1 MAENMISVNDAAD
14 HEIAGAGTRVAEEEE
29 ATSPADGDTGGDSG
43 PDAIEAWPRVHR
55 LAVVGGLMIVA
66 LATLSGWLGYR
77 SYETHQAVA
86 RQHEF
91 LRVGRQA
98 AINLTTI
105 DWRHAD
111 ADIQRILSI
120 ASGDFYNDF
129 AKRSKPFIDLVKQTQ
144 ATSQGQVTAA
154 ALESMSG
161 EKAHVLLAVSV
172 QSTSAGAAPAPRLWR
187 MRVDLEEIGRDLKVS
202 NVEFV
207 P

>member
-1 MAENMISVNDAAD
+1 LW
-14 HEIAGAGTRVAEEEE
+14 R
-29 ATSPADGDTGGDSG
+29 
-43 PDAIEAWPRVHR
+43 W
-55 LAVVGGLMIVA
+55 
-66 LATLSGWLGYR
+66 
-77 SYETHQAVA
+77 

-172 QSTSAGAAPAPRLWR
+172 QSTSAGAEPAPRLWR

>member
-14 HEIAGAGTRVAEEEE
+14 HEIAGAGARLAEEE
-29 ATSPADGDTGGDSG
+29 ATPPADGNAGDDAG
-43 PDAIEAWPRVHR
+43 PDTVEAWPRVRR
-55 LAVVGGLMIVA
+55 LAVVGGLIIVA

-77 SYETHQAVA
+77 SYETHQAVG

-111 ADIQRILSI
+111 ADIQRVLSI

>member
-1 MAENMISVNDAAD
+1 MAENMISVSDAAD
-14 HEIAGAGTRVAEEEE
+14 HEDADVVAGPAEEDAAQPVDGES
-29 ATSPADGDTGGDSG
+29 AVDVGAD
-43 PDAIEAWPRVHR
+43 PIEVWPRVNR
-55 LAVVGGLMIVA
+55 LVAVGGLIIVA
-66 LATLSGWLGYR
+66 LAGLTGWLGYR
-77 SYETHQAVA
+77 YYETHQTVA

-98 AINLTTI
+98 GINLTTI
-105 DWRHAD
+105 DWHHAE

-129 AKRSKPFIDLVKQTQ
+129 AKRSQPFIEVVKQTQ

-154 ALESMSG
+154 ALESMTG
-161 EKAHVLLAVSV
+161 EKARVLLAISV
-172 QSTSAGAAPAPRLWR
+172 QSTSAGAEPAPRLWR
-187 MRVDLEEIGRDLKVS
+187 MRVDLEELGNDFKVT